1 WQRFFIILGGV
12 LVNFIS
18 AIVFYV
24 AILFTWGES
33 YIPMQSAKYG
43 LQFTDVAKEVGFQNG
58 DKIVSVDGKPMK
70 TVSDFTFT
78 VLLDNPKK
86 VELLRNGQE
95 MAVEIPEDF
104 AQSLLRAGDKVFCEY
119 NFPFVIDS
127 IEASAPAY
135 IAGMRQGDSLVGVN
149 DTLMFSFMDFQ
160 QIFAQNKAQAIK
172 VNFYRDDSL
181 MGLPVTLTDEGKL
194 GVYFKS
200 PYAYLEIETK
210 EYGFLESIPAGI
222 SHGFGKLADYVKQ
235 FKLFKTK
242 EGISQLGGF
251 GTIGSIFPKTWDW
264 EKFWSLTAF
273 LAIALAFMNF
283 LPIPAL
289 DGGYILFILI
299 EMITRRKPSDKFI
312 GYANTIGF
320 TLLIFLMLYA
330 NGMDIFR
337 FFGK

>member
-1 WQRFFIILGGV
+1 LGGV